1 MKEKNTI
8 GFLVNRTV
16 KLVAS
21 ESPRV
26 NRRMVNLVV
35 TILRYVG
42 CIRTN
47 NNGKGRFAMKME
59 KIEIQ
64 DNGWIKDTAR
74 MCGDVT
80 VGCSDTAGILEKGL
94 ESADFLKSKYGE
106 LTELTLR
113 LDGDIA
119 EVTQATADARSLS
132 ESAITNLNGGAQTIG
147 ISMTRFSEMIALI
160 ESLGAHITGFAAAM
174 EQVKRVS
181 QSIDTI
187 ARTTNMLALNAAIEA
202 EKAGEAG
209 QTFAVVAAEVKKLAL
224 DTRTAAVEITGT
236 VNSLSN
242 EASKFVGQIED
253 GISTS
258 GAAQKQFA
266 SLQQVINGVTQ
277 IVDQVGNR
285 NGEIAD
291 STSAIHRSLVES
303 QKMRDDVAAANG
315 AMFEAVTSAHCQI
328 VDLEN
333 QANRMFDHIVHSGLS
348 SEDQLF
354 VDLAQ
359 VSAAELTSL
368 TEAAIAAGSLKMD
381 ELFDTDMQPV
391 PGSNPPRFSTKLT
404 KWAEQHWQPLI
415 ERVKAQNGAILSTV
429 PTSRKGFLPIH
440 LKEFSKQPTG
450 DIAHDTKYCRNG
462 RILLG
467 GIDDIAK
474 ASEQDYMMA
483 VYRHEGD
490 GKTYQTV
497 RNVYVPLRFNG
508 QRWGD
513 FEIAYVI

>member
-1 MKEKNTI
+1 
-8 GFLVNRTV
+8 
-16 KLVAS
+16 
-21 ESPRV
+21 
-26 NRRMVNLVV
+26 
-35 TILRYVG
+35 
-42 CIRTN
+42 
-47 NNGKGRFAMKME
+47 
-59 KIEIQ
+59 
-64 DNGWIKDTAR
+64 

-94 ESADFLKSKYGE
+94 ESTDFLKTKYAQ
-106 LTELTLR
+106 LSELTLR
-113 LDGDIA
+113 LDSDIA
-119 EVTQATADARSLS
+119 GVAHATSDARSLS
-132 ESAITNLNGGAQTIG
+132 EAAITKLNGGAETIG
-147 ISMTRFSEMIALI
+147 VSMARFSEMIALI
-160 ESLGAHITGFAAAM
+160 ENLGTHITGFASAM

-181 QSIDTI
+181 QSIDAI

-258 GAAQKQFA
+258 GAAQQQFS
-266 SLQQVINGVTQ
+266 SLQQVIDGVTQ
-277 IVDQVGNR
+277 IVSQVGDHNR
-285 NGEIAD
+285 EIAD
-291 STSAIHRSLVES
+291 STSIIHRSLIES
-303 QKMRDDVAAANG
+303 QGVRDDVAAANG
-315 AMFEAVTSAHCQI
+315 DMFEAVTNAHRQI
-328 VDLEN
+328 MDLEN

-348 SEDQLF
+348 NEDQLF
-354 VDLAQ
+354 VDLARQ
-359 VSAAELTSL
+359 SAEELTQL
-368 TEAAIAAGSLKMD
+368 TEAAIASGSLKMD

-391 PGSNPPRFSTKLT
+391 PGSNPPRFTTKLT

-415 ERVKAQNGAILSTV
+415 ERVKSQNNAILSTV
-429 PTSRKGFLPIH
+429 PTSRKGFLPVH
-440 LKEFSKQPTG
+440 LKEFARAPTG
-450 DIAHDTKYCRNG
+450 DLAHDTKYCRNG
-462 RILLG
+462 RVLFD
-467 GIDDIAK
+467 GIDLIAK

-490 GKTYQTV
+490 GKTFQTV
-497 RNVYVPLRFNG
+497 RNVYVPLRING